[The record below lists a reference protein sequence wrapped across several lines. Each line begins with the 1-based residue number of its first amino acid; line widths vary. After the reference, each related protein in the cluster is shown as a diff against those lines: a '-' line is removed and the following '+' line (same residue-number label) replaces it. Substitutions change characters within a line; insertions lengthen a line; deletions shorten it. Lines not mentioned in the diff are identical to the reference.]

1 MAAVGAVVTVR
12 ASRGP
17 AIVVPT
23 DVLVEEEVTR
33 GGEPAHGTGQ
43 SGGARCAAHQGPQQA
58 NLRHLQRH
66 ATCYSGA
73 SGVGQRATQSPNFS
87 ILGVFDAFT
96 ADSLLTLKYSISRT
110 FIQNYQQQHVKI
122 VSPSLKCHKHRFSST
137 KRIFNALS

>member
-66 ATCYSGA
+66 ATCYSGD
-73 SGVGQRATQSPNFS
+73 SGVGQRATQCPNFS
-87 ILGVFDAFT
+87 ILGASDAFT
-96 ADSLLTLKYSISRT
+96 VDSILTLST
-110 FIQNYQQQHVKI
+110 FIQNYQQHHVSL
-122 VSPSLKCHKHRFSST
+122 VSPSLKCLKHHCSST
-137 KRIFNALS
+137 ERIRNVFT

>member
-73 SGVGQRATQSPNFS
+73 SGVGQRATQCPNFS
-87 ILGVFDAFT
+87 ILGASDALT
-96 ADSLLTLKYSISRT
+96 ADSLLTLSTISAELSFRITSNMSILSAL
-110 FIQNYQQQHVKI
+110 
-122 VSPSLKCHKHRFSST
+122 PSSVTSINARQLKN
-137 KRIFNALS
+137 I